1 MKVFNNGI
9 LTLLGFQMMT
19 KFERIVR
26 EKCGTYLY
34 SLKYV
39 RSLDV
44 ILDLTLFDIAK
55 YIYSCNTK
63 SIIWMKTL
71 QIKFTQDTFFDI
83 FVNTTNIILF
93 T

>member
-1 MKVFNNGI
+1 
-9 LTLLGFQMMT
+9 MMT

-44 ILDLTLFDIAK
+44 ILDLTLFDIAIPK
-55 YIYSCNTK
+55 VSSGLK
-63 SIIWMKTL
+63 PL
-71 QIKFTQDTFFDI
+71 
-83 FVNTTNIILF
+83 
-93 T
+93 

>member
-1 MKVFNNGI
+1 
-9 LTLLGFQMMT
+9 MMT

-44 ILDLTLFDIAK
+44 ILDLTLFDIAIVVILK
-55 YIYSCNTK
+55 VSFGL
-63 SIIWMKTL
+63 KTL

-83 FVNTTNIILF
+83 FVNTTNIIF
-93 T
+93 IYVMI

>member
-1 MKVFNNGI
+1 
-9 LTLLGFQMMT
+9 MMT

-55 YIYSCNTK
+55 VSFGLK
-63 SIIWMKTL
+63 PLK
-71 QIKFTQDTFFDI
+71 IKFTQDTFFNI
-83 FVNTTNIILF
+83 FVNTTNIIF
-93 T
+93 IYVMI

>member
-1 MKVFNNGI
+1 
-9 LTLLGFQMMT
+9 MMT

-44 ILDLTLFDIAK
+44 ILDLTLFDIAIFVILK
-55 YIYSCNTK
+55 VSFGL
-63 SIIWMKTL
+63 KTL

>member
-1 MKVFNNGI
+1 
-9 LTLLGFQMMT
+9 MMT

-55 YIYSCNTK
+55 VSFGL
-63 SIIWMKTL
+63 KTL

-83 FVNTTNIILF
+83 FVNTTNIIF
-93 T
+93 IYVMI

>member
-1 MKVFNNGI
+1 
-9 LTLLGFQMMT
+9 MMT

-44 ILDLTLFDIAK
+44 ILDLTLFDIAIRNI
-55 YIYSCNTK
+55 YIVVILKVSFGL
-63 SIIWMKTL
+63 KTL

>member
-1 MKVFNNGI
+1 
-9 LTLLGFQMMT
+9 MMT

-55 YIYSCNTK
+55 
-63 SIIWMKTL
+63 
-71 QIKFTQDTFFDI
+71 FTQETFFDI
-83 FVNTTNIILF
+83 FVNKTNIILI
-93 T
+93 

>member
-1 MKVFNNGI
+1 
-9 LTLLGFQMMT
+9 MMT

-44 ILDLTLFDIAK
+44 ILDLTLFDIA
-55 YIYSCNTK
+55 IYSCNTK
-63 SIIWMKTL
+63 SIIW
-71 QIKFTQDTFFDI
+71 IEDI
-83 FVNTTNIILF
+83 AN
-93 T
+93 